1 MCKNCPWK
9 SPETCGACKRDGER
23 RKLDNDRD
31 NNKKLQKSLQK
42 QSKEIRKTK
51 AKNIIGKSLMQE
63 EKIAEVKPVEIKS
76 VELTVD
82 IVKPLIDKG
91 KNYKEI
97 AKMLNVEYNKLYYFI
112 NKNNLNPSKPKKKS
126 KERKKTKN
134 KEDIG
139 DIP

>member
-1 MCKNCPWK
+1 MTEEMCKDCPWK
-9 SPETCGACKRDGER
+9 NRETCGACRADKER
-23 RKLDNDRD
+23 RKLD
-31 NNKKLQKSLQK
+31 K
-42 QSKEIRKTK
+42 
-51 AKNIIGKSLMQE
+51 
-63 EKIAEVKPVEIKS
+63 VEIKS
-76 VELTVD
+76 VELQVEE
-82 IVKPLIDKG
+82 VKKLINEG